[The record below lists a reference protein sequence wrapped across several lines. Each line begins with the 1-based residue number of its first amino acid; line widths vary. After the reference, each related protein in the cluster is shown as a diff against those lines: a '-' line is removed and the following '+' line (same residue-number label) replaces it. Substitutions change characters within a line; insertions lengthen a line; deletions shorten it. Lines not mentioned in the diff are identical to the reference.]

1 MNSTLDQT
9 TSATAIFAT
18 VISVTVMRRFDGFS
32 QEHAKSRFGL
42 REWFAR
48 PQNA

>member
-9 TSATAIFAT
+9 ASATAISAT
-18 VISVTVMRRFDGFS
+18 VISATVMRRFDGFS

>member
-1 MNSTLDQT
+1 MNLNFDQT
-9 TSATAIFAT
+9 FSATAISVMAT
-18 VISVTVMRRFDGFS
+18 YATFMRRIDGFS